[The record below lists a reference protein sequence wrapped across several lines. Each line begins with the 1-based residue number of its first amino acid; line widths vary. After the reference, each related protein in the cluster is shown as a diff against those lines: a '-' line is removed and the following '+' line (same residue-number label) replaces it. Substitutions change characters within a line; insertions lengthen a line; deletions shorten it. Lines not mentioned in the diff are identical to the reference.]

1 MTKNTKLCLEVEEK
15 LDNYLRWTGPNRA
28 PELQSTHPDPEN
40 RIKKIRQA
48 IEKYQ

>member
-1 MTKNTKLCLEVEEK
+1 MTKNTKLCLEAEEK

-28 PELQSTHPDPEN
+28 PEFQSTHPDPEN
-40 RIKKIRQA
+40 RIEKIRQV